1 MFLDL
6 ATSPSVVVKLWRP
19 DSIAEKDSLH
29 QHLHRKLVESADIHQ
44 KVSCKLLLRLSKHLN
59 ESMAAAVNQ
68 KKEIVSSLANSTT
81 LGAVVNFLK
90 LNQKLVK

>member
-29 QHLHRKLVESADIHQ
+29 QQLHRKLVESADIHQ

-59 ESMAAAVNQ
+59 ESMAAAAVNQ
-68 KKEIVSSLANSTT
+68 KNNIVSSLANSTT

-90 LNQKLVK
+90 LNQK